1 MPITGGVSP
10 TNPGASVDKQARAK
24 KSYGGRG
31 R

>member
-10 TNPGASVDKQARAK
+10 TNPSADVDKKARSK
-24 KSYGGRG
+24 KSFARG